1 MSNLFNKAQG
11 TALELALNY
20 VLKDP
25 ARNLPRLVD
34 AVEKLDVT
42 GEHAHQLDVVRPMAA
57 DPENNWNQFVVRLCE
72 EIDHDVLKTTVR
84 NFFLNASVLG
94 LRKQAES
101 REKYGC
107 NVPWAILMDPTSACN
122 LHCTGC
128 WAAEYGNKLNMSYEE
143 LDSIINQ
150 ANELGTYFFLYSG
163 GEPLVRKKDIIRLCE
178 AHPDCQFT
186 AFTNGTLI
194 DEEWAAF
201 FGAHRPRRINIT
213 LYGASDETYGRL
225 CRNPQGF
232 TQVTK
237 AIRLL
242 KEAGILVKLN
252 CSVTP
257 YNAEDLEQIFAFAEK
272 EELVVQATSYM
283 FPPLRRDA
291 SKVGWNDRFSAEES
305 AIQEA
310 WINVY
315 QNGRETFLKH
325 MESEEMASLSGDIEE
340 DCMPVDEEAP
350 GNGDSEKKEGERIR
364 CRAGKCSFW
373 VTWDG
378 RFLPCGMLPG
388 ENALNVFEAGFD
400 AAWEQAKAEAA
411 AIRLPVRC
419 STCSL
424 KDKCRACAAM
434 VYTES
439 GNYHD
444 VPVYRCQ
451 MAHAYAGACRQ
462 VEEELRREA
471 LR

>member
-1 MSNLFNKAQG
+1 MITEYLHTKAARLGIPLNG
-11 TALELALNY
+11 TFEVTPLCNMNCRMCYVRMDREQQESIAPLRTAEEWLELGRTA
-20 VLKDP
+20 KE
-25 ARNLPRLVD
+25 R
-34 AVEKLDVT
+34 
-42 GEHAHQLDVVRPMAA
+42 GM
-57 DPENNWNQFVVRLCE
+57 
-72 EIDHDVLKTTVR
+72 
-84 NFFLNASVLG
+84 
-94 LRKQAES
+94 
-101 REKYGC
+101 
-107 NVPWAILMDPTSACN
+107 
-122 LHCTGC
+122 
-128 WAAEYGNKLNMSYEE
+128 
-143 LDSIINQ
+143 
-150 ANELGTYFFLYSG
+150 TYLLLTG
-163 GEPLVRKKDIIRLCE
+163 GEPFLR
-178 AHPDCQFT
+178 PDFRQIMQGLHRMGFVLSINS
-186 AFTNGTLI
+186 NGTMI
-194 DEEWAAF
+194 DEKTVEWLKET
-201 FGAHRPRRINIT
+201 PPIRINIT

-310 WINVY
+310 WISVY
-315 QNGRETFLKH
+315 QNGREAYLKH

-340 DCMPVDEEAP
+340 DCMPVDEEFP

>member
-1 MSNLFNKAQG
+1 MITEYLHTKASRLGIPLNG
-11 TALELALNY
+11 TFELTPLCNMNCRMCYVRMDREQQEAIAPLRTAEEWLELGRTA
-20 VLKDP
+20 KE
-25 ARNLPRLVD
+25 R
-34 AVEKLDVT
+34 
-42 GEHAHQLDVVRPMAA
+42 GM
-57 DPENNWNQFVVRLCE
+57 
-72 EIDHDVLKTTVR
+72 
-84 NFFLNASVLG
+84 
-94 LRKQAES
+94 
-101 REKYGC
+101 
-107 NVPWAILMDPTSACN
+107 
-122 LHCTGC
+122 
-128 WAAEYGNKLNMSYEE
+128 
-143 LDSIINQ
+143 
-150 ANELGTYFFLYSG
+150 TYLLLTG
-163 GEPLVRKKDIIRLCE
+163 GEPFLR
-178 AHPDCQFT
+178 PDFRQIMQGLHRMGFVLSINS
-186 AFTNGTLI
+186 NGTMI
-194 DEEWAAF
+194 DEKTVEWLKET
-201 FGAHRPRRINIT
+201 PPIRINIT

-225 CRNPQGF
+225 CRNPRGF

-237 AIRLL
+237 AIHLL

-305 AIQEA
+305 ARQEA

-315 QNGRETFLKH
+315 QNGREAYLKH

-340 DCMPVDEEAP
+340 DCMPVEE
-350 GNGDSEKKEGERIR
+350 GNGDGDSYGKEGERIR

>member
-1 MSNLFNKAQG
+1 MITEYLHTKAARLGIPLNG
-11 TALELALNY
+11 TFEVTPLCNMNCRMCYVRMDREQQEAIAPLRTAEEWLELGRTA
-20 VLKDP
+20 KE
-25 ARNLPRLVD
+25 R
-34 AVEKLDVT
+34 
-42 GEHAHQLDVVRPMAA
+42 GM
-57 DPENNWNQFVVRLCE
+57 
-72 EIDHDVLKTTVR
+72 
-84 NFFLNASVLG
+84 
-94 LRKQAES
+94 
-101 REKYGC
+101 
-107 NVPWAILMDPTSACN
+107 
-122 LHCTGC
+122 
-128 WAAEYGNKLNMSYEE
+128 
-143 LDSIINQ
+143 
-150 ANELGTYFFLYSG
+150 TYLLLTG
-163 GEPLVRKKDIIRLCE
+163 GEPFLR
-178 AHPDCQFT
+178 PDFRQIMQGLHRMGFVLSINS
-186 AFTNGTLI
+186 NGTMI
-194 DEEWAAF
+194 DEKTVEWLKET
-201 FGAHRPRRINIT
+201 PPIRINIT

-310 WINVY
+310 WISVY
-315 QNGRETFLKH
+315 QNGREAYLKH
-325 MESEEMASLSGDIEE
+325 MESEEMVSLSGDIEE
-340 DCMPVDEEAP
+340 DCMPVDEETP

>member
-1 MSNLFNKAQG
+1 MITEYLHTKAARLGIPLNG
-11 TALELALNY
+11 TFEVTPLCNMNCRMCYVRMDREQQESIAPLRTAEEWLELGRTA
-20 VLKDP
+20 KE
-25 ARNLPRLVD
+25 R
-34 AVEKLDVT
+34 
-42 GEHAHQLDVVRPMAA
+42 GM
-57 DPENNWNQFVVRLCE
+57 
-72 EIDHDVLKTTVR
+72 
-84 NFFLNASVLG
+84 
-94 LRKQAES
+94 
-101 REKYGC
+101 
-107 NVPWAILMDPTSACN
+107 
-122 LHCTGC
+122 
-128 WAAEYGNKLNMSYEE
+128 
-143 LDSIINQ
+143 
-150 ANELGTYFFLYSG
+150 TYLLLTG
-163 GEPLVRKKDIIRLCE
+163 GEPFLR
-178 AHPDCQFT
+178 PDFRQIMQGLHRMGFVLSINS
-186 AFTNGTLI
+186 NGTMI
-194 DEEWAAF
+194 DEKTVEWLKET
-201 FGAHRPRRINIT
+201 PPIRINIM

-232 TQVTK
+232 TQVAK

-257 YNAEDLEQIFAFAEK
+257 YNVEDLEQIFAFAEK

-315 QNGRETFLKH
+315 QNGREAYLKH

-340 DCMPVDEEAP
+340 DCVPVDEETP

>member
-1 MSNLFNKAQG
+1 MITEYLHTKAARLGIPLNG
-11 TALELALNY
+11 TFEVTPLCNMNCRMCYVRMDREQQEAIAPLRTAEEWLELGRTA
-20 VLKDP
+20 KE
-25 ARNLPRLVD
+25 R
-34 AVEKLDVT
+34 
-42 GEHAHQLDVVRPMAA
+42 GM
-57 DPENNWNQFVVRLCE
+57 
-72 EIDHDVLKTTVR
+72 
-84 NFFLNASVLG
+84 
-94 LRKQAES
+94 
-101 REKYGC
+101 
-107 NVPWAILMDPTSACN
+107 
-122 LHCTGC
+122 
-128 WAAEYGNKLNMSYEE
+128 
-143 LDSIINQ
+143 
-150 ANELGTYFFLYSG
+150 TYLLLTG
-163 GEPLVRKKDIIRLCE
+163 GEPFLR
-178 AHPDCQFT
+178 PDFRQIMQGLHRMGFVLSINS
-186 AFTNGTLI
+186 NGTMI
-194 DEEWAAF
+194 DEKTVEWLKET
-201 FGAHRPRRINIT
+201 PPIRINIT

-225 CRNPQGF
+225 CRNPRGF

-237 AIRLL
+237 AIHLL

-305 AIQEA
+305 ARQEA

-315 QNGRETFLKH
+315 QNGREAYLKH

-340 DCMPVDEEAP
+340 DCMPVEE
-350 GNGDSEKKEGERIR
+350 GNGDGDSYGKEGERIR

>member
-1 MSNLFNKAQG
+1 MMGRQVEPVITEYLHIKASRLGIPLNG
-11 TALELALNY
+11 TFELTPLCNMNCRMCY
-20 VLKDP
+20 VRMDRKQQE
-25 ARNLPRLVD
+25 A
-34 AVEKLDVT
+34 
-42 GEHAHQLDVVRPMAA
+42 VRPLRTA
-57 DPENNWNQFVVRLCE
+57 E
-72 EIDHDVLKTTVR
+72 EWL
-84 NFFLNASVLG
+84 VLG
-94 LRKQAES
+94 
-101 REKYGC
+101 
-107 NVPWAILMDPTSACN
+107 
-122 LHCTGC
+122 
-128 WAAEYGNKLNMSYEE
+128 EE
-143 LDSIINQ
+143 
-150 ANELGTYFFLYSG
+150 AKERGMTYLLLTG
-163 GEPLVRKKDIIRLCE
+163 GEPFMR
-178 AHPDCQFT
+178 PDFRQIMQGLHRMGFVLSINS
-186 AFTNGTLI
+186 NGTMI
-194 DEEWAAF
+194 NEETVEWLKET
-201 FGAHRPRRINIT
+201 PPVRINIT

-225 CRNPQGF
+225 CQNPRGF

-237 AIRLL
+237 AIHLL

-257 YNAEDLEQIFAFAEK
+257 YNAEDLEQIFSFAEK
-272 EELVVQATSYM
+272 EKLVVQATSYM

-305 AIQEA
+305 ARQEA

-315 QNGRETFLKH
+315 QNGREAYLKY
-325 MESEEMASLSGDIEE
+325 MESEEMAALSGDIEE
-340 DCMPVDEEAP
+340 DCMMVGEEDRDEDTHE
-350 GNGDSEKKEGERIR
+350 KEGDRIR

-400 AAWEQAKAEAA
+400 AAWEQTQAEAA

-444 VPVYRCQ
+444 VPLYRCQ
-451 MAHAYAGACRQ
+451 MAHAYEGACRQ
-462 VEEELRREA
+462 VEKEIRQEK
-471 LR
+471 

>member
-1 MSNLFNKAQG
+1 MITEYLHTKAARLGIPLNG
-11 TALELALNY
+11 TFEVTPLCNMNCRMCYVRMDREQQESIAPLRTAEEWLELGRTA
-20 VLKDP
+20 KE
-25 ARNLPRLVD
+25 R
-34 AVEKLDVT
+34 
-42 GEHAHQLDVVRPMAA
+42 GM
-57 DPENNWNQFVVRLCE
+57 
-72 EIDHDVLKTTVR
+72 
-84 NFFLNASVLG
+84 
-94 LRKQAES
+94 
-101 REKYGC
+101 
-107 NVPWAILMDPTSACN
+107 
-122 LHCTGC
+122 
-128 WAAEYGNKLNMSYEE
+128 
-143 LDSIINQ
+143 
-150 ANELGTYFFLYSG
+150 TYLLLTG
-163 GEPLVRKKDIIRLCE
+163 GEPFLR
-178 AHPDCQFT
+178 PDFRQIMQGLHRMGFVLSINS
-186 AFTNGTLI
+186 NGTMI
-194 DEEWAAF
+194 DEKTVEWLKET
-201 FGAHRPRRINIT
+201 PPIRINIT

-315 QNGRETFLKH
+315 QNGREAYLKH
-325 MESEEMASLSGDIEE
+325 MESEEMVSLSGDIEE
-340 DCMPVDEEAP
+340 DCMPVDEETP

-388 ENALNVFEAGFD
+388 KNALNVFEACFD

>member
-1 MSNLFNKAQG
+1 MITEYLHTKAARLGIPLNG
-11 TALELALNY
+11 TFEVTPLCNMNCRMCYVRMDREQQETIAPLRTAEEWLELGRTA
-20 VLKDP
+20 KE
-25 ARNLPRLVD
+25 R
-34 AVEKLDVT
+34 
-42 GEHAHQLDVVRPMAA
+42 GM
-57 DPENNWNQFVVRLCE
+57 
-72 EIDHDVLKTTVR
+72 
-84 NFFLNASVLG
+84 
-94 LRKQAES
+94 
-101 REKYGC
+101 
-107 NVPWAILMDPTSACN
+107 
-122 LHCTGC
+122 
-128 WAAEYGNKLNMSYEE
+128 
-143 LDSIINQ
+143 
-150 ANELGTYFFLYSG
+150 TYLLLTG
-163 GEPLVRKKDIIRLCE
+163 GEPFLR
-178 AHPDCQFT
+178 PDFRQIMQGLHRMGFVLSINS
-186 AFTNGTLI
+186 NGTMI
-194 DEEWAAF
+194 DEKTVEWLKET
-201 FGAHRPRRINIT
+201 PPIRINIT

-315 QNGRETFLKH
+315 QNGREAYLKH

-340 DCMPVDEEAP
+340 DCMPVDEEFP

>member
-1 MSNLFNKAQG
+1 MITEYLHTKAARLGIPLNG
-11 TALELALNY
+11 TFEVTPLCNMNCRMCYVRMDREQQEAIAPLRTAEEWLELGRTA
-20 VLKDP
+20 KE
-25 ARNLPRLVD
+25 R
-34 AVEKLDVT
+34 
-42 GEHAHQLDVVRPMAA
+42 GM
-57 DPENNWNQFVVRLCE
+57 
-72 EIDHDVLKTTVR
+72 
-84 NFFLNASVLG
+84 
-94 LRKQAES
+94 
-101 REKYGC
+101 
-107 NVPWAILMDPTSACN
+107 
-122 LHCTGC
+122 
-128 WAAEYGNKLNMSYEE
+128 
-143 LDSIINQ
+143 
-150 ANELGTYFFLYSG
+150 TYLLLTG
-163 GEPLVRKKDIIRLCE
+163 GEPFLR
-178 AHPDCQFT
+178 PDFRQIMQGLHRMGFVLSINS
-186 AFTNGTLI
+186 NGTMI
-194 DEEWAAF
+194 DEKTVEWLKET
-201 FGAHRPRRINIT
+201 PPIRINIT

-291 SKVGWNDRFSAEES
+291 AKVGWNDRFSAEES

-310 WINVY
+310 WISVY
-315 QNGRETFLKH
+315 QNGREAYLKH

-340 DCMPVDEEAP
+340 DCMPVDEEFP

>member
-1 MSNLFNKAQG
+1 MITEYLHTKAARLGIPLNG
-11 TALELALNY
+11 TFEVTPLCNMNCRMCYVRMDREQQEAIAPLRTAEEWLELGRTA
-20 VLKDP
+20 KE
-25 ARNLPRLVD
+25 R
-34 AVEKLDVT
+34 
-42 GEHAHQLDVVRPMAA
+42 GM
-57 DPENNWNQFVVRLCE
+57 
-72 EIDHDVLKTTVR
+72 
-84 NFFLNASVLG
+84 
-94 LRKQAES
+94 
-101 REKYGC
+101 
-107 NVPWAILMDPTSACN
+107 
-122 LHCTGC
+122 
-128 WAAEYGNKLNMSYEE
+128 
-143 LDSIINQ
+143 
-150 ANELGTYFFLYSG
+150 TYLLLTG
-163 GEPLVRKKDIIRLCE
+163 GEPFLR
-178 AHPDCQFT
+178 PDFRQIMQGLHRMGFVLSINS
-186 AFTNGTLI
+186 NGTMI
-194 DEEWAAF
+194 DEKTVEWLKET
-201 FGAHRPRRINIT
+201 PPIRINIT

-225 CRNPQGF
+225 CRNPRGF

-237 AIRLL
+237 AIHLL

-252 CSVTP
+252 CSLTP

-315 QNGRETFLKH
+315 QNGREAYLKH
-325 MESEEMASLSGDIEE
+325 MESEEMVSLSGDIEE
-340 DCMPVDEEAP
+340 DCMPVDEETP

>member
-1 MSNLFNKAQG
+1 MIRRQVEPAITEYLHVKAARLGLPLNG
-11 TALELALNY
+11 TFEVTPLCNMNCRMCYVRMDREQQESIAPLRTAEEWLELGRTA
-20 VLKDP
+20 KE
-25 ARNLPRLVD
+25 R
-34 AVEKLDVT
+34 
-42 GEHAHQLDVVRPMAA
+42 GM
-57 DPENNWNQFVVRLCE
+57 
-72 EIDHDVLKTTVR
+72 
-84 NFFLNASVLG
+84 
-94 LRKQAES
+94 
-101 REKYGC
+101 
-107 NVPWAILMDPTSACN
+107 
-122 LHCTGC
+122 
-128 WAAEYGNKLNMSYEE
+128 
-143 LDSIINQ
+143 
-150 ANELGTYFFLYSG
+150 TYLLLTG
-163 GEPLVRKKDIIRLCE
+163 GEPFLR
-178 AHPDCQFT
+178 PDFRQIMQGLHRMGFVLSINS
-186 AFTNGTLI
+186 NGTMI
-194 DEEWAAF
+194 DEKTVEWLKET
-201 FGAHRPRRINIT
+201 PPIRINIT

-315 QNGRETFLKH
+315 QNGREAYLKH
-325 MESEEMASLSGDIEE
+325 MESEEMVSLSGDIEE
-340 DCMPVDEEAP
+340 DCMPVDEETP

>member
-1 MSNLFNKAQG
+1 MITEYLHTKAARLGIPLNG
-11 TALELALNY
+11 TFEVTPLCNMNCRMCYVRMNREQQEAIAPLRTAEEWLELGRTA
-20 VLKDP
+20 KE
-25 ARNLPRLVD
+25 R
-34 AVEKLDVT
+34 
-42 GEHAHQLDVVRPMAA
+42 GMAY
-57 DPENNWNQFVVRLCE
+57 L
-72 EIDHDVLKTTVR
+72 LLT
-84 NFFLNASVLG
+84 
-94 LRKQAES
+94 
-101 REKYGC
+101 
-107 NVPWAILMDPTSACN
+107 
-122 LHCTGC
+122 
-128 WAAEYGNKLNMSYEE
+128 
-143 LDSIINQ
+143 
-150 ANELGTYFFLYSG
+150 G
-163 GEPLVRKKDIIRLCE
+163 GEPFLR
-178 AHPDCQFT
+178 PDFQQIMQGLHRMGFVLSINS
-186 AFTNGTLI
+186 NGTMI
-194 DEEWAAF
+194 DEKTVEWLKET
-201 FGAHRPRRINIT
+201 PPIRINIT

-225 CRNPQGF
+225 CQNPRGF

-237 AIRLL
+237 AIHLL

-257 YNAEDLEQIFAFAEK
+257 YNADDLEQIFAFAEK

-305 AIQEA
+305 ARQEA

-315 QNGRETFLKH
+315 QNGREAYLKH

-340 DCMPVDEEAP
+340 DCMPVEE
-350 GNGDSEKKEGERIR
+350 GNGDGDSYGKEGERIR

-419 STCSL
+419 STCSF
-424 KDKCRACAAM
+424 KDRCRACAAM

-444 VPVYRCQ
+444 VPLYRCQ
-451 MAHAYAGACRQ
+451 MAHAYTEACRQ
-462 VEEELRREA
+462 VEYEIRQEA
-471 LR
+471 QIQR

>member
-1 MSNLFNKAQG
+1 MITEYLHTKAARLGIPLNG
-11 TALELALNY
+11 TFEVTPLCNMNCRMCYVRMDREQQEAIAPLRTAEEWLELGRTA
-20 VLKDP
+20 KE
-25 ARNLPRLVD
+25 R
-34 AVEKLDVT
+34 
-42 GEHAHQLDVVRPMAA
+42 GM
-57 DPENNWNQFVVRLCE
+57 
-72 EIDHDVLKTTVR
+72 
-84 NFFLNASVLG
+84 
-94 LRKQAES
+94 
-101 REKYGC
+101 
-107 NVPWAILMDPTSACN
+107 
-122 LHCTGC
+122 
-128 WAAEYGNKLNMSYEE
+128 
-143 LDSIINQ
+143 
-150 ANELGTYFFLYSG
+150 TYLLLTG
-163 GEPLVRKKDIIRLCE
+163 GEPFLR
-178 AHPDCQFT
+178 PDFRQIMQGLHRMGFVLSINS
-186 AFTNGTLI
+186 NGTMI
-194 DEEWAAF
+194 DEKTVEWLKET
-201 FGAHRPRRINIT
+201 PPIRINIT

-310 WINVY
+310 WISVY
-315 QNGRETFLKH
+315 QNGREAYLKH

-340 DCMPVDEEAP
+340 DCMPVDEEFP

>member
-1 MSNLFNKAQG
+1 MITEYLHTKAARLGIPLNG
-11 TALELALNY
+11 TFEVTPLCNMNCRMCYVRMDREQQEAIAPLRTAEEWLELGRTA
-20 VLKDP
+20 KE
-25 ARNLPRLVD
+25 R
-34 AVEKLDVT
+34 
-42 GEHAHQLDVVRPMAA
+42 GM
-57 DPENNWNQFVVRLCE
+57 
-72 EIDHDVLKTTVR
+72 
-84 NFFLNASVLG
+84 
-94 LRKQAES
+94 
-101 REKYGC
+101 
-107 NVPWAILMDPTSACN
+107 
-122 LHCTGC
+122 
-128 WAAEYGNKLNMSYEE
+128 
-143 LDSIINQ
+143 
-150 ANELGTYFFLYSG
+150 TYLLLTG
-163 GEPLVRKKDIIRLCE
+163 GEPFLR
-178 AHPDCQFT
+178 PDFRQIMQGLHRMGFVLSINS
-186 AFTNGTLI
+186 NGTMI
-194 DEEWAAF
+194 DEKTVEWLKET
-201 FGAHRPRRINIT
+201 PPIRINIT

-225 CRNPQGF
+225 CQNPRGF

-237 AIRLL
+237 AIHLL

-257 YNAEDLEQIFAFAEK
+257 YNADDLEQIFAFAEK

-305 AIQEA
+305 ARQEA

-315 QNGRETFLKH
+315 QNGREAYLKH

-340 DCMPVDEEAP
+340 DCMPVEE
-350 GNGDSEKKEGERIR
+350 GNGDGDSYGKEGERIR

-444 VPVYRCQ
+444 VPLYRCQ
-451 MAHAYAGACRQ
+451 MAHAYTEACRQ
-462 VEEELRREA
+462 VEYEIRQEA
-471 LR
+471 QIQR

>member
-1 MSNLFNKAQG
+1 MITEYLHTKAARLGIPLNG
-11 TALELALNY
+11 TFEVTPLCNMNCRMCYVRMDREQQETIAPLRTAEEWLELGRTA
-20 VLKDP
+20 KE
-25 ARNLPRLVD
+25 R
-34 AVEKLDVT
+34 
-42 GEHAHQLDVVRPMAA
+42 GM
-57 DPENNWNQFVVRLCE
+57 
-72 EIDHDVLKTTVR
+72 
-84 NFFLNASVLG
+84 
-94 LRKQAES
+94 
-101 REKYGC
+101 
-107 NVPWAILMDPTSACN
+107 
-122 LHCTGC
+122 
-128 WAAEYGNKLNMSYEE
+128 
-143 LDSIINQ
+143 
-150 ANELGTYFFLYSG
+150 TYLLLTG
-163 GEPLVRKKDIIRLCE
+163 GEPFLR
-178 AHPDCQFT
+178 PDFRQIMQGLHRMGFVLSINS
-186 AFTNGTLI
+186 NGTMI
-194 DEEWAAF
+194 DEKTVEWLKET
-201 FGAHRPRRINIT
+201 PPIRINIT

-315 QNGRETFLKH
+315 QNGREAYLKH

-340 DCMPVDEEAP
+340 DCMPVDEEFP

-411 AIRLPVRC
+411 AIRLPARC

>member
-1 MSNLFNKAQG
+1 MITEYLHTKAARLGIPLNG
-11 TALELALNY
+11 TFEVTPLCNMNCRMCYVRMDREQQEAIAPLRTAEEWLELGRTA
-20 VLKDP
+20 KE
-25 ARNLPRLVD
+25 R
-34 AVEKLDVT
+34 
-42 GEHAHQLDVVRPMAA
+42 GM
-57 DPENNWNQFVVRLCE
+57 
-72 EIDHDVLKTTVR
+72 
-84 NFFLNASVLG
+84 
-94 LRKQAES
+94 
-101 REKYGC
+101 
-107 NVPWAILMDPTSACN
+107 
-122 LHCTGC
+122 
-128 WAAEYGNKLNMSYEE
+128 
-143 LDSIINQ
+143 
-150 ANELGTYFFLYSG
+150 TYLLLTG
-163 GEPLVRKKDIIRLCE
+163 GEPFLR
-178 AHPDCQFT
+178 PDFRQIMQGLHRMGFVLSINS
-186 AFTNGTLI
+186 NGTMI
-194 DEEWAAF
+194 DEKTVEWLKET
-201 FGAHRPRRINIT
+201 PPIRINIT

-225 CRNPQGF
+225 CRNPRGF

-237 AIRLL
+237 AIHLL

-252 CSVTP
+252 CSLTP

-315 QNGRETFLKH
+315 QNGREAYLKH

-340 DCMPVDEEAP
+340 DCMPVDEEFP

-411 AIRLPVRC
+411 AIRLPARC

-424 KDKCRACAAM
+424 KDKCRACAAT